1 MTSDRSPFPGGFSPD
16 APRGGTAG
24 RDESTA
30 LTTALARGPNRKLVD
45 RRRYESLLEVL
56 ERRSTARRFD
66 PLHKIHDED
75 YRLIL
80 DAARLAPS
88 GANTQPWQFIVITS
102 GRMREAIA
110 EQLTNEQRQRAAAGQ
125 GGGGTIDYGA
135 VETAPGLMVVVA
147 DFRLS
152 WAFPG
157 LMNGTEL
164 DQRYHANAERV
175 ILQSVAAATTAAHLA
190 AASLGF
196 QSWWISVLGQEE
208 TQAAL
213 HKLLGVPAD
222 LTITDLMAFGRAA
235 GPVTRRWKK
244 SVADIASW
252 DQFDMANFRSVAQI
266 DAWMADVRRGTFSK
280 KLK

>member
-1 MTSDRSPFPGGFSPD
+1 MNSVGP
-16 APRGGTAG
+16 
-24 RDESTA
+24 A
-30 LTTALARGPNRKLVD
+30 LPPSARTPPHRKIVD
-45 RRRYESLLEVL
+45 RRRYEALLDVL
-56 ERRSTARRFD
+56 QRRATARRFD
-66 PLHKIHDED
+66 TSQAVTEDD

-88 GANTQPWQFIVITS
+88 GANAQPWQFIVITS
-102 GRMREAIA
+102 GWTKKVIA
-110 EQLTNEQRQRAAAGQ
+110 EYFAREQRQRAAAGL
-125 GGGGTIDYGA
+125 GGAVIDYRA
-135 VETAPGLMVVVA
+135 LEHAPGMLVVVA

-175 ILQSVAAATTAAHLA
+175 ILQSIASATMAAHLA

-208 TQAAL
+208 TQAAM
-213 HKLLGVPAD
+213 HPLLGVPAD
-222 LTITDLMAFGRAA
+222 LTITDIMVFGHAA
-235 GPVTRRWKK
+235 GPVPRRWKK
-244 SVADIASW
+244 TVADISSW

-266 DAWMADVRRGTFSK
+266 DAWMADVRQGTPPK
-280 KLK
+280 ALK